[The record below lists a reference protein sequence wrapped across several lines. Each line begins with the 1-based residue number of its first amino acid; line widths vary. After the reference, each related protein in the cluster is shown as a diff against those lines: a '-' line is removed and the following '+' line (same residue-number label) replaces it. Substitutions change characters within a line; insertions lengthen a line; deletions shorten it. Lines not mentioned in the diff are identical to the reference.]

1 MILYRPLMTFPGLGD
16 CQEAYSP
23 YPNAL
28 LSLRFIISVGKI
40 IMADSQVEPGE
51 VKEGDNMTMSKP
63 RTPLSRSSAV
73 SVCMKKLLLIKDH
86 IVLLIVILKICPL
99 FMHLHD
105 FG

>member
-1 MILYRPLMTFPGLGD
+1 MILHRRVMTFPGLGD

-63 RTPLSRSSAV
+63 RTPLSRPSAV
-73 SVCMKKLLLIKDH
+73 SICMKQL
-86 IVLLIVILKICPL
+86 
-99 FMHLHD
+99 HLRFNIFVYCYFED
-105 FG
+105 LS